1 MRAISTVLD
10 VSLCLLLVTASALT
24 LVGTPHAT
32 QSNPKAAQ
40 SDPDAA
46 QSNPDAA
53 QPDPD
58 TADETIEI
66 LTTATAR
73 VTYSVGDQNRTIH
86 DTLAGL
92 LTAAALADVAHPEVS
107 VNATTDFRRAVT
119 TTVSRALRRS
129 DAGVQVLADCEE
141 CSVSLSTRRITAGEQ
156 PPPKADVH
164 AATVSVPG
172 ELPTNRVRLT
182 VRTWSR

>member
-24 LVGTPHAT
+24 LVETPYAT
-32 QSNPKAAQ
+32 E
-40 SDPDAA
+40 SDPDTV
-46 QSNPDAA
+46 QS
-53 QPDPD
+53 DPD

-73 VTYSVGDQNRTIH
+73 VTYSVGDQNRTLH

-92 LTAAALADVAHPEVS
+92 LADAVFAETALPDVS
-107 VNATTDFRRAVT
+107 VNATTDFRQAVI
-119 TTVSRALRRS
+119 TTVGRALRRS
-129 DAGVQVLADCEE
+129 DVGVRVLADCKECTCEE
-141 CSVSLSTRRITAGEQ
+141 CEFGLSSGRITVGEQ
-156 PPPKADVH
+156 PPSQADVH
-164 AATVSVPG
+164 AARLLVPG
-172 ELPTNRVRLT
+172 EHPDRQVRLT